1 MGGGLMT
8 VSKKKIGPEQW
19 VLYDEE
25 TGETTPVR
33 EEAALEARMEA
44 PDDEETQG

>member
-1 MGGGLMT
+1 MT
-8 VSKKKIGPEQW
+8 LKKIKSDDGRW
-19 VLYDEE
+19 MLYDDV

-33 EEAALEARMEA
+33 DEAALEARMEP